1 MLYLLYK
8 KQIQKVFINAFA
20 GDCLVMPENPY
31 SKDNPDM
38 LVRNGTTLYAIF
50 IPMYHER
57 KNLDHLLRRVFSSEL
72 SYGSKLH
79 TVLILKEDDKL
90 SGYGE
95 NVLSAV
101 FCHIARGIDDAI
113 RYVSSREN
121 VGRNWMFIGE
131 AKQWLYRLYDV
142 NNLTIEFSNKQYGV
156 QKTLADQQLDFGDFS
171 SPSWSLENK
180 SRMIKNVA
188 YSRYS
193 CMCIKKKVKD
203 RSFREGFENI
213 MTQSFLKNF
222 YVEGG
227 YLVPNNNIV
236 DNIFGVATDWEL
248 YSEDNVPNDYFRTLV
263 FSGVLPLNI
272 LDEEKLGNIHEF
284 YIDVQNRMRYEHFK
298 KD

>member
-1 MLYLLYK
+1 MQLLYK
-8 KQIQKVFINAFA
+8 RQILQAMVNTFA

-31 SKDNPDM
+31 SIDNPDM
-38 LVRNGTTLYAIF
+38 LVRKGTMLYAIF

-57 KNLDHLLRRVFSSEL
+57 QNLDHLLRRVFSSEL

-90 SGYGE
+90 SGYGI
-95 NVLSAV
+95 NVLNAA
-101 FCHIARGIDDAI
+101 FCHIAIGIDDVVS
-113 RYVSSREN
+113 YVSSREN
-121 VGRNWMFIGE
+121 VGRKWDYIRN
-131 AKQWLYRLYDV
+131 AKQWLYRQYDV
-142 NNLTIEFSNKQYGV
+142 NNLTVEFSNKQYGV
-156 QKTLADQQLDFGDFS
+156 QEILFDHQLEFGDIS
-171 SPSWSLENK
+171 SPSWSFGNK
-180 SRMIKNVA
+180 RRVIKNVA

-193 CMCIKKKVKD
+193 CMCIKKKGKAS
-203 RSFREGFENI
+203 SFREGFENI

-222 YVEGG
+222 YVEDG
-227 YLVPNNNIV
+227 YLVPNHNIV

-248 YSEDNVPNDYFRTLV
+248 YSEDNEPNDYFRTLV

-272 LDEEKLGNIHEF
+272 LDEEKLSNIHEF